1 MANYKILIK
10 PSAKKELEKLPNKDL
25 KKIVVKIQDLSV
37 EPRPVGSE
45 KLSSDDKFRI
55 RQGNYRVV
63 YSIEDD
69 KLVIF
74 VVKIGHRQDI
84 YRKRQVIAI

>member
-10 PSAKKELEKLPNKDL
+10 PSAKKELEKLPKKDL
-25 KKIVVKIQDLSV
+25 KKIIVKIQDLAL

-45 KLSSDDKFRI
+45 KLSGDDKFRI
-55 RQGNYRVV
+55 RHGNYRVV

-69 KLVIF
+69 KLTVL
-74 VVKIGHRQDI
+74 VVKIGHRLDI
-84 YRKRQVIAI
+84 YRKR